1 MDFERA
7 LELSYEKRTEY
18 VELLRST
25 YKSKGKK
32 GKGGDTSVPEKLA
45 KLQQELTAIE
55 KPLLS
60 EFLEEEFDT
69 LIVPVQALRSNMYN
83 LLMEYYFNL
92 EEKPADLL
100 KEFSEFFLVTLSTM
114 QAYRKEE
121 LIPFLDRHGF
131 TFQEF
136 TSKLESSDLY
146 NQLSPLSPV
155 VELPVD
161 EFKKVKM
168 TKKQEQALL
177 TKHAEKHN
185 ELLDLLEETEA
196 NPTPESTEQSEKLLN
211 ELGEIEKENPELILN
226 ALIEVLYDPIAEYE
240 TALTDIL
247 LFREKFD
254 PADNKM
260 LFSEQM
266 QALVETINEFIEVMN
281 RYIEPFCNRNNISA
295 DWVVEEFIEGIDLF
309 EDYEEEEE

>member
-1 MDFERA
+1 MDFEKA

-32 GKGGDTSVPEKLA
+32 SKGGDTSVPEKLA

-60 EFLEEEFDT
+60 EFLNEEFDT

-155 VELPVD
+155 LELPVD

-185 ELLDLLEETEA
+185 ELLDLLEEAEA

-211 ELGEIEKENPELILN
+211 ELGQIEKENPELILN
-226 ALIEVLYDPIAEYE
+226 ALIEVLYDPISEYE

-247 LFREKFD
+247 LFRENFD
-254 PADNKM
+254 PADNKV

>member
-18 VELLRST
+18 VELLRTT

-32 GKGGDTSVPEKLA
+32 SKGGDTSVPEKLA

-60 EFLEEEFDT
+60 EFLDEEFDT

-155 VELPVD
+155 LELPVD

-177 TKHAEKHN
+177 EKHAAKHN
-185 ELLDLLEETEA
+185 ELLDLLDETEG

-226 ALIEVLYDPIAEYE
+226 ALIEVLYDPISEYE

-247 LFREKFD
+247 LFRENFD
-254 PADNKM
+254 PADNKV

-266 QALVETINEFIEVMN
+266 QALVETINEFISVMDE
-281 RYIEPFCNRNNISA
+281 YIVPFCKRNDI
-295 DWVVEEFIEGIDLF
+295 DPMWVVEEFIEEIDLF
-309 EDYEEEEE
+309 EDYEDEEE

>member
-18 VELLRST
+18 VELLRT
-25 YKSKGKK
+25 TDKSKGKK
-32 GKGGDTSVPEKLA
+32 SKSGDASVPEKLA

-60 EFLEEEFDT
+60 EFLNEEFDT

-155 VELPVD
+155 LELPAD

-185 ELLDLLEETEA
+185 ELLDLLEEAEA

-226 ALIEVLYDPIAEYE
+226 ALIEVLYDPISEYE

-254 PADNKM
+254 PADNKV

-281 RYIEPFCNRNNISA
+281 SYIEPFCNRNNISA
-295 DWVVEEFIEGIDLF
+295 DWVVEEFIEEIDLF

>member
-1 MDFERA
+1 MDFEKA

-32 GKGGDTSVPEKLA
+32 KKGGDTSINEKLA
-45 KLQQELTAIE
+45 KLQQELATIE

-60 EFLEEEFDT
+60 EFLEEEYDT
-69 LIVPVQALRSNMYN
+69 LIIPVQALRSNMYN

-100 KEFSEFFLVTLSTM
+100 KEYSEYFLVTLTTM

-121 LIPFLDRHGF
+121 LIPFLNRHLITLNEFF
-131 TFQEF
+131 TKFED
-136 TSKLESSDLY
+136 SDLY
-146 NQLSPLSPV
+146 NLLCPPPPKL
-155 VELPVD
+155 ELPVD

-168 TKKQEQALL
+168 TKKREQELLEEHAL
-177 TKHAEKHN
+177 KHN
-185 ELLDLLEETEA
+185 ELFDLLEESEDS
-196 NPTPESTEQSEKLLN
+196 PTPENQAKSEKLLN
-211 ELGEIEKENPELILN
+211 QIHELEKENPELILN
-226 ALIEVLYDPIAEYE
+226 ALVEVMYNPISDYE
-240 TALTDIL
+240 SVLTGVL

-254 PADNKM
+254 QAENKV

-266 QALVETINEFIEVMN
+266 QALVETINEFLEVM
-281 RYIEPFCNRNNISA
+281 RLYIEPFCHRNNINPN
-295 DWVVEEFIEGIDLF
+295 WVVEEFIEAIDLF
-309 EDYEEEEE
+309 EDYEEEE

>member
-32 GKGGDTSVPEKLA
+32 SKGGDTSVPEKLA

-155 VELPVD
+155 LELPVD

-185 ELLDLLEETEA
+185 ELLDLLEEVEA

-226 ALIEVLYDPIAEYE
+226 ALIEVLYDPISEYE

-254 PADNKM
+254 PADNKV